1 MPLFGEVRRPL
12 FFLACF
18 ALLLVVVVE
27 TGSSLALGGGSAGPV
42 ASLTGGIPDVEPDMI
57 ADVEADSPP
66 GYGIGYLALVDG
78 YLLFS
83 VVMLGLSFL
92 LSQRAYGRIQ
102 GIVTLIVSFCW
113 IILSFIMALVAF
125 VLLMVMFGLFVAAPF
140 GTIAYLAI
148 WGFFPVSESA
158 AVLGLLLFL
167 KLVFLVLLVLAQQKF
182 LKAVALMIHIATSF
196 VLQLVL
202 GIVQGWLPFIV
213 VSLGDQLLA
222 LVFAIVSLVGAIW
235 AFIWSIPAVVN
246 AIRVSAS
253 RKQ

>member
-1 MPLFGEVRRPL
+1 MPVLAEVRRPF

-18 ALLLVVVVE
+18 ALLLVVLVE
-27 TGSSLALGGGSAGPV
+27 TGSSVALGGGAAGPIASV
-42 ASLTGGIPDVEPDMI
+42 AAGIPGVEPDMLTGVD
-57 ADVEADSPP
+57 ADAPP
-66 GYGIGYLALVDG
+66 GNGIGYLALVDG

-83 VVMLGLSFL
+83 VIMLGLSFL
-92 LSQRAYGRIQ
+92 VSQRLYGRIQ
-102 GIVTLIVSFCW
+102 GIATLIVSFCW
-113 IILSFIMALVAF
+113 IILSFVMALTAF
-125 VLLMVMFGLFVAAPF
+125 VLLMVMFGLFVSVPF

-148 WGFFPVSESA
+148 WGFFPVSKSA

-182 LKAVALMIHIATSF
+182 LKAVALMIHVATSF

-235 AFIWSIPAVVN
+235 AFIWTIPAVVN
-246 AIRVSAS
+246 AIRVSFS

>member
-1 MPLFGEVRRPL
+1 MPILGEVRRPL

-18 ALLLVVVVE
+18 ALVLAVLVE
-27 TGSSLALGGGSAGPV
+27 TGSSLALGGGAAGPIATV
-42 ASLTGGIPDVEPDMI
+42 AGGIPGIEPDMLEGVD
-57 ADVEADSPP
+57 ADAPP
-66 GYGIGYLALVDG
+66 GNGIGYLALVDG

-92 LSQRAYGRIQ
+92 LSQRLYGRIQ
-102 GIVTLIVSFCW
+102 GIVTLIVSFLW
-113 IILSFIMALVAF
+113 IIMSFVMALAAF
-125 VLLMVMFGLFVAAPF
+125 VLLMVMFGLFVSVPF

-148 WGFFPVSESA
+148 WGFFPVGKSA
-158 AVLGLLLFL
+158 AVLGLLLLL

-182 LKAVALMIHIATSF
+182 LKATALMIHIALSF
-196 VLQLVL
+196 LLQLVL

-235 AFIWSIPAVVN
+235 AFIWTIPAVVN

>member
-1 MPLFGEVRRPL
+1 MPVLGEVRRPL
-12 FFLACF
+12 FFLAAF
-18 ALLLVVVVE
+18 ALLLAVLVE

-42 ASLTGGIPDVEPDMI
+42 ASLAGGIPGVEPDMVNGV
-57 ADVEADSPP
+57 DADSPP
-66 GYGIGYLALVDG
+66 GNGIGYLALIDG

-92 LSQRAYGRIQ
+92 LSQRAYGRVQ

-113 IILSFIMALVAF
+113 IILSFVMALGAF
-125 VLLMVMFGLFVAAPF
+125 VLLMVMFGLFVSVPF

-148 WGFFPVSESA
+148 WGFFPVGESA
-158 AVLGLLLFL
+158 AVLGLLLLL
-167 KLVFLVLLVLAQQKF
+167 KIVFLVLLVAAQQKF

-202 GIVQGWLPFIV
+202 GIVHGWLPGVV

-222 LVFAIVSLVGAIW
+222 LVFAVVALLGAIW
-235 AFIWSIPAVVN
+235 AFVWSIPAVLN
-246 AIRVSAS
+246 AIRVSFS
-253 RKQ
+253 REQ

>member
-1 MPLFGEVRRPL
+1 MPVLGEVRRPL

-18 ALLLVVVVE
+18 ALLLVVLVE
-27 TGSSLALGGGSAGPV
+27 TGSSLMLGGGSPGPV
-42 ASLTGGIPDVEPDMI
+42 ASAAAGIPGVEPDMVSGV
-57 ADVEADSPP
+57 DADSPP
-66 GYGIGYLALVDG
+66 GNGIGYLALVDG

-83 VVMLGLSFL
+83 VVMLALSFL
-92 LSQRAYGRIQ
+92 LSQRAYGRVQ
-102 GIVTLIVSFCW
+102 GIVTLVVSFLW
-113 IILSFIMALVAF
+113 IILSFVMALVAF
-125 VLLMVMFGLFVAAPF
+125 VLLMVMFGLFVSVPF

-148 WGFFPVSESA
+148 WGFFPVGKAA

-167 KLVFLVLLVLAQQKF
+167 KIVFVVLLVLAQQKF
-182 LKAVALMIHIATSF
+182 LKAVALMIHIATSV

-222 LVFAIVSLVGAIW
+222 LVFAIVSLVGAVW
-235 AFIWSIPAVVN
+235 AFVWSIPAVVN
-246 AIRVSAS
+246 ALRVSLS

>member
-1 MPLFGEVRRPL
+1 MPVLGEVRRPL

-18 ALLLVVVVE
+18 ALLLVVLVE

-42 ASLTGGIPDVEPDMI
+42 ASLAAGIPDVEPDMI
-57 ADVEADSPP
+57 QDVDADSPP
-66 GYGIGYLALVDG
+66 GNGIGYLALVDG

-83 VVMLGLSFL
+83 VAMLGLSFL

-113 IILSFIMALVAF
+113 IILSFVLALIAF
-125 VLLMVMFGLFVAAPF
+125 VLLMVMFGLFVAVPF

-148 WGFFPVSESA
+148 WGNFAVSESA

-182 LKAVALMIHIATSF
+182 LKATALMIHIATSF

-213 VSLGDQLLA
+213 VSLGDQVLA

-246 AIRVSAS
+246 AIRVAAS
-253 RKQ
+253 RTQ

>member
-1 MPLFGEVRRPL
+1 MPVVGEVRRPF

-18 ALLLVVVVE
+18 ALLLVVLVE
-27 TGSSLALGGGSAGPV
+27 TGSSLAMGGGTAGPI
-42 ASLTGGIPDVEPDMI
+42 ASAVGGIPGIEPDMLTG
-57 ADVEADSPP
+57 VHADSPS
-66 GYGIGYLALVDG
+66 GNGIGYLALIDG

-83 VVMLGLSFL
+83 MIMLGLSFL
-92 LSQRAYGRIQ
+92 VSQRLYGRLQ
-102 GIVTLIVSFCW
+102 GIVTLIVSFSW
-113 IILSFIMALVAF
+113 IILSFVMALAAYVH
-125 VLLMVMFGLFVAAPF
+125 LMVMFGLFVAAPF

-148 WGFFPVSESA
+148 WGFFPVTKSA

-182 LKAVALMIHIATSF
+182 LQSVVLMIHIAMSF

-222 LVFAIVSLVGAIW
+222 LVFAIVSLVGAVW
-235 AFIWSIPAVVN
+235 ALVLSIPAVLN

-253 RKQ
+253 REQ